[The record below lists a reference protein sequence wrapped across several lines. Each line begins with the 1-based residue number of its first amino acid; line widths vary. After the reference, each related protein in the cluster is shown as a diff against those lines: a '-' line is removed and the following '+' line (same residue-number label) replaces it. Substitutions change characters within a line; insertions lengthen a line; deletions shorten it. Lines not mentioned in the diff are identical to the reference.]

1 MASKRISLTPTEEA
15 RKLIDEA
22 VAVLTKQ
29 GRRTN
34 PSSFCTEA
42 AAEKALKIIK
52 ENGGRGKQI

>member
-1 MASKRISLTPTEEA
+1 MASKRINLAPTEEA

-29 GRRTN
+29 GKRTN
-34 PSSFCTEA
+34 PSRFCTEA